1 MSRTRLFQTHLTRSS
16 GQLAP
21 TIYPPYRTSLEVN
34 PPEWPASLYLVA
46 GHFVGQVL
54 KSKIVTKGDEA
65 WEAVLAQE
73 PSQMLAGQI
82 SKVSRMNASDCR
94 AEVLTT
100 RDGAKH

>member
-1 MSRTRLFQTHLTRSS
+1 
-16 GQLAP
+16 
-21 TIYPPYRTSLEVN
+21 LEVN

-54 KSKIVTKGDEA
+54 KSKIVTKRDEA

-100 RDGAKH
+100 RDGAKHHLFRYFLDRRIRMAAREREG